1 MEYDLLR
8 SVVICS
14 RWLTSSSWVVWHQW
28 LPNCYLILSYY
39 NDTLGTYNY
48 LFYFFTDHFV
58 YRLRRI
64 FSDCWNEVH
73 QIWSYRRPH
82 DWWLSMAKE
91 EFDTFSPPRCG
102 VNEVEAADMKSFLL
116 RSFKTWGM
124 SFAVLESSI
133 ACHTETASSQTPS
146 CSSLHLCLIF
156 IRAFLTIV
164 PQDTVFLLRDPLPF
178 SPTHSN
184 SDETKHC

>member
-1 MEYDLLR
+1 M
-8 SVVICS
+8 
-14 RWLTSSSWVVWHQW
+14 
-28 LPNCYLILSYY
+28 
-39 NDTLGTYNY
+39 LGTYNY

-102 VNEVEAADMKSFLL
+102 VNEVEATDIKSFLL
-116 RSFKTWGM
+116 RSSKTWGM
-124 SFAVLESSI
+124 SFSVLESSI
-133 ACHTETASSQTPS
+133 ACHTETVFSSEFTVHRRLHVHLCS
-146 CSSLHLCLIF
+146 AWSSLHSCVSHNYTAIYRFPAPGSAPFF
-156 IRAFLTIV
+156 INSFQL
-164 PQDTVFLLRDPLPF
+164 QRDEAQQ
-178 SPTHSN
+178 SN
-184 SDETKHC
+184 LSCINYNHASKSRPDCIYRQYLMYRM